1 MNKQRRRKIA
11 IIRTILVQCQTDL
24 DALREEEE
32 SYLDTMP
39 EALQASDK
47 AEKAEAAIDCL
58 EAARDTLDE
67 AIANL
72 EAAAE

>member
-1 MNKQRRRKIA
+1 MNKQRRKRIA

-32 SYLDTMP
+32 EYLGTIP
-39 EALQASDK
+39 EAFQNGEK

-58 EAARDTLDE
+58 EAARDTLDD
-67 AIANL
+67 AISNL